1 MRNTL
6 YRDLTERAILREGS
20 RENMSTEREAVA
32 QQGSERLALF
42 DIGLNLTSHRFDSD
56 RAEVLERAWERGL
69 WGALITGT
77 SVKESQA
84 ARALAQES
92 TALWSTAGIHPHD
105 AAQRPDNWRASISS
119 LARTDEVVAIGEC
132 GLDYARD
139 FSPRDV
145 QRRCFE
151 EQVELAI
158 ELQLPLFLHE
168 REASED
174 FLAILRPAV
183 SALPGAVVHCFTGG
197 PERLEEYLSLGCFV
211 GITGWLCDE
220 RRGADLREAC
230 AQIPAERIL
239 FETDAPYLTP
249 RDLRPRPKR
258 GRNEPALLPHIL
270 HAAARLRGDDPVAL
284 ALQSSENVVELFK
297 LTAPQL
303 PRMNDSGTNDS
314 GTNDSGTNDSGTN
327 DSGT

>member
-1 MRNTL
+1 
-6 YRDLTERAILREGS
+6 
-20 RENMSTEREAVA
+20 MSTKRLEEAP
-32 QQGSERLALF
+32 QSKDRLELF
-42 DIGLNLTSHRFDSD
+42 DIGLNLTNSRFDAD
-56 RAEVLERAWERGL
+56 RTEVLERAWERGL

-84 ARALAQES
+84 ALALAQEH

-105 AAQRPDNWRASISS
+105 AARRPENWRSLITS
-119 LARTDEVVAIGEC
+119 LAGADEVVAIGEC

-139 FSPRDV
+139 FSPRAV

-174 FLAILRPAV
+174 FLAILRPAMRER
-183 SALPGAVVHCFTGG
+183 PGAVVHCFTGG
-197 PERLEEYLSLGCFV
+197 PDLLERYLSLGCLV

-220 RRGADLREAC
+220 RRNADLREAC
-230 AQIPAERIL
+230 ARIPADRIL

-270 HAAARLRGDDPVAL
+270 HAAAKLRGDDPMEL
-284 ALQSSENVVELFK
+284 ALQSSENVMKLFK
-297 LTAPQL
+297 LTPPQS
-303 PRMNDSGTNDS
+303 PRIGDSST
-314 GTNDSGTNDSGTN
+314 
-327 DSGT
+327 

>member
-1 MRNTL
+1 
-6 YRDLTERAILREGS
+6 
-20 RENMSTEREAVA
+20 MSTKGLEETP
-32 QQGSERLALF
+32 QTSERLELF
-42 DIGLNLTSHRFDSD
+42 DIGLNLTNSRFDAD
-56 RAEVLERAWERGL
+56 RVEVLERAWEQGL

-84 ARALAQES
+84 ALALAREHV
-92 TALWSTAGIHPHD
+92 ALWSTAGIHPHD
-105 AAQRPDNWRASISS
+105 AARRPESWRALIAS
-119 LARTDEVVAIGEC
+119 LASADEVVAIGEC

-151 EQVELAI
+151 EQIGLAV

-174 FLAILRPAV
+174 FLAILRPAMREV
-183 SALPGAVVHCFTGG
+183 PGAVVHCFTGG
-197 PERLEEYLSLGCFV
+197 PELLERYLSLGCLI

-230 AQIPAERIL
+230 TQIPAERIL
-239 FETDAPYLTP
+239 FETDAPYLPP

-258 GRNEPALLPHIL
+258 GRNEPAFLPHIL
-270 HAAARLRGDDPVAL
+270 HATAILRGDDPREL
-284 ALQSSENVVELFK
+284 ALRSSENAMRLFK
-297 LTAPQL
+297 LTPPQL
-303 PRMNDSGTNDS
+303 PRTGDSST
-314 GTNDSGTNDSGTN
+314 
-327 DSGT
+327 